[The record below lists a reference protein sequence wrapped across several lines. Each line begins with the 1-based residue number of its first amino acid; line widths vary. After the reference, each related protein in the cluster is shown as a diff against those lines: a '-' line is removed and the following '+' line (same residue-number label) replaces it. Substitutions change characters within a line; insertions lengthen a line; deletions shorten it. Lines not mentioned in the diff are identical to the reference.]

1 MVNQLLSANVR
12 RRVLDSQDLDIPSA
26 SVDIYLSVSVI
37 EHVWDKAKVFEEAAR
52 VLRPGGL
59 MVMTFDV
66 CEPDMGMTFPEWNG
80 RAMTMREFD
89 DLFRNSPWFE
99 PGLSELPW
107 NTGDIP
113 EYLSWHRTTAPH
125 HNYVTGAALVRRND
139 RAWVEPAWKDHLR
152 TVRGKRRTISSV
164 AVQYLR
170 HGPRPLQRKV
180 VRPIRALIGALHRF
194 AMSAV
199 RSILSSLT
207 SPRAARLLGGP
218 FFWLLGLRRR
228 GREIDISQ
236 AKRVLV
242 VRLDEI
248 GDVVMTTPFL
258 RELRRNLPD
267 AWITLVV
274 KPQIYDLVELCP
286 YVDEVLTYNW
296 STNGNATQ
304 HRQQLRRHGR
314 ALRLAW
320 KSLWR
325 RCGWMRSAMW

>member
-1 MVNQLLSANVR
+1 MIKQLARLSELQQGYFSRCMDDINKIADAGGLARYTTYSRIWEYPWIWCQLEPYKGKDLWTLDIGSEKSPFPWFLATRGFRVVVSDVTASYWRSWQMVNQLLSANVR

-152 TVRGKRRTISSV
+152 TVRGKTCGHWTS
-164 AVQYLR
+164 
-170 HGPRPLQRKV
+170 V
-180 VRPIRALIGALHRF
+180 VRRVRF
-194 AMSAV
+194 
-199 RSILSSLT
+199 
-207 SPRAARLLGGP
+207 LG
-218 FFWLLGLRRR
+218 F
-228 GREIDISQ
+228 S
-236 AKRVLV
+236 
-242 VRLDEI
+242 
-248 GDVVMTTPFL
+248 
-258 RELRRNLPD
+258 
-267 AWITLVV
+267 
-274 KPQIYDLVELCP
+274 
-286 YVDEVLTYNW
+286 
-296 STNGNATQ
+296 
-304 HRQQLRRHGR
+304 RHEASG
-314 ALRLAW
+314 
-320 KSLWR
+320 
-325 RCGWMRSAMW
+325 